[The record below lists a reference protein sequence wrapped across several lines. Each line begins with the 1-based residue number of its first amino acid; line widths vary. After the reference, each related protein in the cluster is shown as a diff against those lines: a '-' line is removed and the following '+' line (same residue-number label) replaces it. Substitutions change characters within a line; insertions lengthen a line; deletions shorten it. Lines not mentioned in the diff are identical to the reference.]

1 MLKLT
6 IPRILLIVGI
16 AMTVILGYALDKSL
30 VLQSENGDNHKPV
43 IIERPMNGS
52 QPAPKNNKNIQ
63 IVKPLN
69 SELLYP
75 YTEQELRLEIDN
87 RRENDDYLITSIIYR
102 SRWKAEKD
110 PIRYGRRWVSLA
122 TKYKKIVGE
131 KKIWAIMHLADY
143 DLSHEIHQ
151 IHNPQKSTN
160 K

>member
-16 AMTVILGYALDKSL
+16 AMTVILSL

-43 IIERPMNGS
+43 IIEQPMNGS
-52 QPAPKNNKNIQ
+52 QPAPKNSKNIQ
-63 IVKPLN
+63 IVEPLN
-69 SELLYP
+69 SKLLYP

-87 RRENDDYLITSIIYR
+87 RRENDDYLITSVVYR
-102 SRWKAEKD
+102 ARWNAEKD
-110 PIRYGRRWVSLA
+110 PMRYGRRWVSIA

-143 DLSHEIHQ
+143 DLSHGRHQ